1 MTFVVVVVKN
11 DSCSFYNVEVG
22 CMKIV
27 LSFKISASINKL
39 DAKKKKLL
47 VEVPLKILDSLCVE
61 M

>member
-39 DAKKKKLL
+39 DAKKKLL